1 MNKGN
6 DYRAPG
12 QTSTEVAG
20 WGGGQIES
28 VFLILEG
35 AVQAMLLVGVAR
47 ALAQIEGAT
56 LHVLPIGIRFG
67 SPTDMAQDL
76 HLAAE
81 QLHGCVF
88 HHAHGGLAD
97 SVLRGAGELP
107 RTLVVMPT
115 HIGGGKPDLVAGP
128 VAEEVLLQSS
138 APIVLI
144 PREATD
150 RPWQLRQILLP
161 HDGTPVTAAALRPAM
176 ELARRAQAGLIVVHI
191 VSSAPPRVSEPGAMT
206 SPRYT
211 DQPQHEWPAWTNE
224 FVERMRA
231 LSHEAARVKL
241 RLLVAAGEPG
251 AEIVRMAREHN
262 ADLTV
267 LAWRGMWEAE
277 RASVIKAVVQR
288 SPSPVLIV
296 RTISA

>member
-6 DYRAPG
+6 KRHAPR
-12 QTSTEVAG
+12 QSSTQVAG
-20 WGGGQIES
+20 WDGGQIES

-35 AVQAMLLVGVAR
+35 AVQATLLVAVAR
-47 ALAQIEGAT
+47 ALAQIEGAA
-56 LHVLPIGIRFG
+56 LHVLPMGIRFG
-67 SPTDMAQDL
+67 SPPDMAHDL
-76 HLAAE
+76 HLAEE

-88 HHAHGGLAD
+88 HHAQGTLAE
-97 SVLRGAGELP
+97 SILRGAGELP
-107 RTLVVMPT
+107 RALVVMPA
-115 HIGGGKPDLVAGP
+115 HIGGGKPDLAAGP

-150 RPWQLRQILLP
+150 RPWHLRQILLP
-161 HDGTPVTAAALRPAM
+161 HDGTPVTAAALGPAM
-176 ELARRAQAGLIVVHI
+176 ELARQAQAGLMVVHI
-191 VSSAPPRVSEPGAMT
+191 VSSTPSRVSEPGTMT

-231 LSHEAARVKL
+231 LSHEPAPVKL

-251 AEIVRMAREHN
+251 AEIVRITREHN
-262 ADLTV
+262 SDLV
-267 LAWRGMWEAE
+267 ILAWRGMWEAE
-277 RASVIKAVVQR
+277 RASVVKAVVQR

-296 RTISA
+296 RTASE